1 MTATDTDKTVKQSGL
16 RLVAA
21 LQDWDTPRFEQ
32 TLKHALEKLAPA
44 DLPLSRA
51 CNAGGLIEDKRL
63 AVTVISTDAAL
74 QAIHVRLG
82 IFFSELVG
90 GCSCGDEPYSQ
101 PVYCQ
106 LQVSID
112 RQTAEASFELL
123 DSPQGKY

>member
-1 MTATDTDKTVKQSGL
+1 MTATDNTAKHSGL

-21 LQDWDTPRFEQ
+21 LRDWDTPRFEQ
-32 TLKHALEKLAPA
+32 TLKHTLEQLAPA

-51 CNAGGLIEDKRL
+51 CSAGGLIEDNQL

-101 PVYCQ
+101 PGYCQ

-112 RQTAEASFELL
+112 RQTAEASFEWL
-123 DSPQGKY
+123 DSP

>member
-1 MTATDTDKTVKQSGL
+1 MTRPSNTAGRGGL

-21 LQDWDTPRFEQ
+21 LRDWDTPRFEQ
-32 TLKHALEKLAPA
+32 SLKHALEQLAPA

-51 CNAGGLIEDKRL
+51 CNAGGLIEDSRL
-63 AVTVISTDAAL
+63 AVTVISAYAAL
-74 QAIHVRLG
+74 QVIHVRLG

-101 PVYCQ
+101 PGYCQ

-123 DSPQGKY
+123 DSP

>member
-1 MTATDTDKTVKQSGL
+1 MNRPSNTAKRGGL

-21 LQDWDTPRFEQ
+21 LRDWDTPRFEQ
-32 TLKHALEKLAPA
+32 SLKHALEQLAPA

-51 CNAGGLIEDKRL
+51 GNAGGLIEDNRL
-63 AVTVISTDAAL
+63 VVTVISTDAAL

-90 GCSCGDEPYSQ
+90 GCSCGDEPFSQ
-101 PVYCQ
+101 PVYCE

-112 RQTAEASFELL
+112 RQTAEASFEML
-123 DSPQGKY
+123 DSP

>member
-1 MTATDTDKTVKQSGL
+1 MTATDNDNTPGRGAL

-21 LQDWDTPRFEQ
+21 LRDWGTPRFEQ
-32 TLKHALEKLAPA
+32 TLKHTLEQLAPA

-51 CNAGGLIEDKRL
+51 RNAGGLIEDTRL

-123 DSPQGKY
+123 DSP